1 MCTMIVE
8 KVALSAAAKGNGAN
22 WFKVDQANVGYD
34 HPFRLPLEHA
44 VTIDFVNEA
53 QGPGARVAVELTPE
67 SAQRLLDTLR
77 DVLAQGAKAEA
88 AA

>member
-8 KVALSAAAKGNGAN
+8 KVSVAGVAKGGGN
-22 WFKVDQANVGYD
+22 WFPIDRANVGYD

-53 QGPGARVAVELTPE
+53 RGPGARVAVELTPE
-67 SAQRLLDTLR
+67 SARQLIETLR
-77 DVLAQGAKAEA
+77 EVLARGAAAEA
-88 AA
+88 A

>member
-8 KVALSAAAKGNGAN
+8 KVSVTGVAKGGGN
-22 WFKVDQANVGYD
+22 WFPIAGVNVGYD

-53 QGPGARVAVELTPE
+53 QGPSARVAVELTPQ
-67 SAQRLLDTLR
+67 SAQQLLDTLR
-77 DVLAQGAKAEA
+77 DVLEQGAAAEA
-88 AA
+88 A

>member
-8 KVALSAAAKGNGAN
+8 QVALTGVAKGGGN
-22 WFKVDQANVGYD
+22 WFAVDRANVGYD

-53 QGPGARVAVELTPE
+53 QGPSARVAVELTPE
-67 SAQRLLDTLR
+67 SARRLLDALTVALER
-77 DVLAQGAKAEA
+77 GEAAEA
-88 AA
+88 A

>member
-8 KVALSAAAKGNGAN
+8 KVSVTGVAKGGGN
-22 WFKVDQANVGYD
+22 WFPIAGVNVGYD

-53 QGPGARVAVELTPE
+53 QGPGARVAVELTPQ
-67 SAQRLLDTLR
+67 SAQQLLDTLR
-77 DVLAQGAKAEA
+77 DVLEQGAAAEA
-88 AA
+88 A